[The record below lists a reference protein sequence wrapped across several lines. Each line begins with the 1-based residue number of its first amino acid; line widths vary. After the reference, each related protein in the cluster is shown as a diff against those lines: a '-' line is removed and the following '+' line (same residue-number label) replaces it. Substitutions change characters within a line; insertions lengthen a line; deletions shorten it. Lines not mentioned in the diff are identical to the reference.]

1 MIIIKYHWC
10 IWENNHKFA
19 SWFSRKSKHSKRN
32 RQLFLKI
39 VLLESTLIYI
49 DCSSENGR
57 VCLTGSLS
65 YAGTKRLKSYYKSTC
80 KNIRSHDFEK
90 SWRWVNL
97 ECPMYRR
104 NPGIIPLLNNR
115 REVRSS
121 PWNIC
126 KASCKTKINS
136 LAGGIFVD
144 VENAKLLRTAVWMF
158 PLNVMD
164 SNVAA
169 SFHPLER
176 ISTWLFLKMSHYRS
190 SKFIVLWWPT
200 ALRGCACQRI
210 DRRIHGDEL

>member
-1 MIIIKYHWC
+1 M
-10 IWENNHKFA
+10 
-19 SWFSRKSKHSKRN
+19 
-32 RQLFLKI
+32 Q
-39 VLLESTLIYI
+39 
-49 DCSSENGR
+49 GQ
-57 VCLTGSLS
+57 
-65 YAGTKRLKSYYKSTC
+65 KRLKSYYKSTC

-144 VENAKLLRTAVWMF
+144 VENAKLTYCSLDVSTERDGLQRCCFFPPARTDKHLTF
-158 PLNVMD
+158 FEDEPLQ
-164 SNVAA
+164 
-169 SFHPLER
+169 
-176 ISTWLFLKMSHYRS
+176 IK
-190 SKFIVLWWPT
+190 
-200 ALRGCACQRI
+200 
-210 DRRIHGDEL
+210 